1 MALCD
6 LHLLLSDVY
15 IWIYCLFPAYLLRG
29 IPGWQMQCQ
38 GHYMN
43 KNLPAL
49 QVCQASHTGGNY
61 CLRHWIIADYSYK
74 TAGHNGMGPH
84 WTLQHC
90 VHGRFC
96 HVPQYR

>member
-43 KNLPAL
+43 KNLP
-49 QVCQASHTGGNY
+49 C
-61 CLRHWIIADYSYK
+61 IAGMPSQSY
-74 TAGHNGMGPH
+74 
-84 WTLQHC
+84 WWQLLSSSLDHC
-90 VHGRFC
+90 
-96 HVPQYR
+96 